1 MSVHFVNG
9 LATTSLSKATQR
21 WQLFGAGCMLINS
34 ETANSQGAFDHAK

>member
-1 MSVHFVNG
+1 MSIHFVNG
-9 LATTSLSKATQR
+9 LATTPLPKVTQR